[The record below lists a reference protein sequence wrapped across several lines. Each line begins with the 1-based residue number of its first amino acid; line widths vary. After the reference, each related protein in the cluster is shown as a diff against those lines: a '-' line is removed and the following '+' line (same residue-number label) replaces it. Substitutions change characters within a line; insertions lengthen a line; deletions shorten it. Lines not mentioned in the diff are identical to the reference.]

1 MKPCPENNAPIA
13 QLVERGA
20 YNAEVVG
27 SGPTGSIL
35 KITYSNPNAFLS
47 RLYGFDSHTKSS
59 LFVSLMVEHLSVI
72 CIKQTS
78 RWRSGLTRQT

>member
-1 MKPCPENNAPIA
+1 MKPCPENKIAPIA

-35 KITYSNPNAFLS
+35 KITYSNQIAFLAGNM
-47 RLYGFDSHTKSS
+47 GFDSPYEEIS
-59 LFVSLMVEHLSVI
+59 L
-72 CIKQTS
+72 
-78 RWRSGLTRQT
+78 R